1 LVAVRLS
8 AKPLSRRLVEVQ
20 MKRQVLMLVASMV
33 SAGPGARQDAPL
45 VDHHQH
51 LFSPAIAAVLAAGS
65 GGPQAITARDVVAL
79 LDSAGIRRALV
90 LSVAYMYGSPAR
102 TLDDEYAR
110 VRAENDWTGAQA
122 AEYPDRLR
130 AFCGFNPLKEY
141 ALDELARCASNPD
154 LRHGIK
160 LHFANS
166 DVQLDNPAHV
176 EQLRRVFRAANE
188 HRMAIVVHLRASI
201 SRNRPY
207 GAAQA
212 RMFLEQLLP
221 LVPDIPVQV
230 AHLAG
235 SGPGYDD
242 PAADSA
248 MAVLA
253 EAVEQGEPRT
263 SRLWFDVATVADL
276 NISPANAALVA
287 RRIRQVG
294 VERILYGSD
303 AAVGDNL
310 RPREGWAAFRRL
322 PLREDEFARIASN
335 VAPYLR

>member
-1 LVAVRLS
+1 MIDYFDQRGIIIGGVAAS
-8 AKPLSRRLVEVQ
+8 
-20 MKRQVLMLVASMV
+20 RQVAPVA
-33 SAGPGARQDAPL
+33 
-45 VDHHQH
+45 DHHQH
-51 LFSPAIAAVLAAGS
+51 LFSPAIAALLATGSAG
-65 GGPQAITARDVVAL
+65 PPAITARDVVAL

-90 LSVAYMYGSPAR
+90 LSVAYMVGSPAR
-102 TLDDEYAR
+102 SVADEYAR
-110 VRAENDWTGAQA
+110 VRTENDWTGAQA
-122 AEYPDRLR
+122 AQYPDRLR
-130 AFCGFNPLKEY
+130 AFGSFNPLKEY
-141 ALDELARCASNPD
+141 ALDELARCAGNPN

-160 LHFANS
+160 LHFGNS

-212 RMFLEQLLP
+212 RVFLEQLLP
-221 LVPDIPVQV
+221 LVPDIPVQI

-235 SGPGYDD
+235 AGPGYDD
-242 PAADSA
+242 PPADSA

-253 EAVEQGEPRT
+253 EAVEQVDPRT

-276 NISPANAALVA
+276 NISPANADLAA

-322 PLREDEFARIASN
+322 PIMEDEFARIASN